1 MIVVERKH
9 EILAEASMRVLVTV
23 SVLSVMTRLAGKTSI
38 WTMVRTITVQ
48 DDHPTI
54 ARCADSRNRT
64 DEGGLV
70 TPLKRL
76 ASAETKLRI
85 R

>member
-1 MIVVERKH
+1 VIVVERKH
-9 EILAEASMRVLVTV
+9 EILAEARMV

-54 ARCADSRNRT
+54 ARCADSRNRS
-64 DEGGLV
+64 DDGGV
-70 TPLKRL
+70 GNPPETLKSQR
-76 ASAETKLRI
+76 KPNLR